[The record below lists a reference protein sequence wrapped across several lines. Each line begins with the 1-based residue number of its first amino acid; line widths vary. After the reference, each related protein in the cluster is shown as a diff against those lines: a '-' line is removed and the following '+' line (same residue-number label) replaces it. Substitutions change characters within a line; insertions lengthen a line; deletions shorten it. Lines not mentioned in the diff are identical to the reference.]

1 MWSKRALQQHCPPNP
16 GAVARIPFVQKVS
29 IMNGKT
35 PSLIFLTALL
45 SVAVV
50 INTTAG
56 AIAQA
61 SVNSTSP
68 AKPLTA
74 QTVAAY
80 FDTTLPQQL
89 ADEHLVGATVAV
101 VKDGE
106 LLFAKGYGYADREKQ
121 IPVVADQ
128 TLFYPGSAGKLFTW
142 TAVMQLVEQGKLDL
156 QADINQYLDFTIP
169 ATFPQPITLEH
180 LLTHTSG
187 FEEQL
192 AALQVASQAD
202 LQPIGDF
209 LKTALPVRVYAPGT
223 TFAYS
228 NYATVLAGYIV
239 ERVAGEPFEQYLADH
254 LLTLLGMTHSS
265 AYQPLPADL
274 MANLSKGYHYHNGQY
289 EAVDFEWIAGAPAAP
304 IHTTATDMAQF
315 MIAHLNHGQAG
326 AARIL
331 QEATCDLMHQKHF
344 AHDPRV
350 NGVGYGFMVSQQN
363 GQTIAWHTGGSAHF
377 NTMLALIPSE
387 NVGFFISYNTPIADL
402 YQPLVSFVD
411 TFYPA
416 PADTPMPSPSD
427 TAVRIAALS
436 GNYVSSRVAYRSSQ
450 KLSTWFA
457 EALVVTPGANNTLQ
471 VGARTYAE
479 VEPGL
484 FRQVDGPRQLT
495 YRTNEQGDVTRLFFG
510 QFAYFKVP
518 WYQTATNQLLMAAVA
533 LLMMLTAGIVWAIDR
548 LRRRRWG
555 GVTAGQW
562 AGSARWAVVALGLL
576 NSGLLAWFLVAL
588 LGFADNFVFP
598 TQTVTLLTWLWAINL
613 PALLAILLF
622 TVRAWVNHTWRPAWR
637 IHYTLAAL
645 AGVLFLVFLINWH
658 LLPGLR
664 R

>member
-1 MWSKRALQQHCPPNP
+1 MNDNYRFRLFLAL
-16 GAVARIPFVQKVS
+16 
-29 IMNGKT
+29 
-35 PSLIFLTALL
+35 LL
-45 SVAVV
+45 SVLLVV
-50 INTTAG
+50 PPTTV
-56 AIAQA
+56 AIAQTPTKSA
-61 SVNSTSP
+61 SP
-68 AKPLTA
+68 PRPLTT
-74 QTVAAY
+74 QDVTTY

-89 ADEHLVGATVAV
+89 ADEHIVGATVAV

-106 LLFAKGYGYADREKQ
+106 LIFAKGYGYADREKQ
-121 IPVVADQ
+121 LPVVADQ

-192 AALQVASQAD
+192 AALQVADQAD
-202 LQPIGDF
+202 VQPTGAFLQ
-209 LKTALPVRVYAPGT
+209 ARLPARVYAPGT

-228 NYATVLAGYIV
+228 NYATVLAGYII
-239 ERVAGEPFEQYLADH
+239 ERVSGVPFEQYITDH
-254 LLTLLGMTHSS
+254 LLTPLAMKHTS
-265 AYQPLPADL
+265 AYQPLPAEL

-289 EAVDFEWIAGAPAAP
+289 ESVDFEWIAAAPAAP
-304 IHTTATDMAQF
+304 IHTTATDMAKF
-315 MIAHLNHGQAG
+315 MIAHLNHGQVG

-331 QEATCDLMHQKHF
+331 QDATCDLMHQKHF
-344 AHDPRV
+344 AHDPWV

-363 GQTIAWHTGGSAHF
+363 GQTITWHTGGSAHF
-377 NTMLALIPSE
+377 NTMLALIPAE
-387 NVGFFISYNTPIADL
+387 NVGFFVSYNTPIADL
-402 YQPLVSFVD
+402 YQPLVSFVN

-416 PADTPMPSPSD
+416 PATTAIQPPSD

-436 GNYVSSRVAYRSSQ
+436 GNYVSSRVAHSSPQ
-450 KLSTWFA
+450 KLAGWFS

-484 FRQVDGPRQLT
+484 FRQVDGTRQLT
-495 YRTNEQGDVTRLFFG
+495 YRTNEQGDVTQLFFG

-533 LLMMLTAGIVWAIDR
+533 LLMMLTAGIAWAVDW
-548 LRRRRWG
+548 LRRRRRG
-555 GVTAGQW
+555 VVTAGRW
-562 AGSARWAVVALGLL
+562 ATVARWAVVALGLL
-576 NSGLLAWFLVAL
+576 NSGLLAWFVVAL
-588 LGFADNFVFP
+588 LGFADTFVFP
-598 TQTVTLLTWLWAINL
+598 TQTVTLLTWLWAINI
-613 PALLAILLF
+613 PALLFILLF
-622 TVRAWVNHTWRPAWR
+622 TIRAWFNHDWRPAWR

-645 AGVLFLVFLINWH
+645 AGVLFLGFLINWH
-658 LLPGLR
+658 LLPV
-664 R
+664 

>member
-1 MWSKRALQQHCPPNP
+1 MK
-16 GAVARIPFVQKVS
+16 
-29 IMNGKT
+29 GKT
-35 PSLIFLTALL
+35 LFLIFFTALL
-45 SVAVV
+45 SVALV
-50 INTTAG
+50 INPVINPVSNTTASVM
-56 AIAQA
+56 AQA

-68 AKPLTA
+68 ATLMTA
-74 QTVAAY
+74 QAVADY

-89 ADEHLVGATVAV
+89 AEEHIVGATVAV
-101 VKDGE
+101 VKDGA

-156 QADINQYLDFTIP
+156 HADINQYLDFTVP
-169 ATFPQPITLEH
+169 ATLRQAQGDAIPQPITLEH
-180 LLTHTSG
+180 LLTHTAG

-192 AALQVASQAD
+192 AALQVASQPD
-202 LQPIGDF
+202 VRPVRDF
-209 LKTALPVRVYAPGT
+209 LVDTLPARVYPPGT

-239 ERVAGEPFEQYLADH
+239 ERVSGVPFEQYITDH
-254 LLTLLGMTHSS
+254 LLTPLGMTHTS
-265 AYQPLPADL
+265 AYQPLPAAL

-289 EAVDFEWIAGAPAAP
+289 EAVDFEWIAAAPAAP
-304 IHTTATDMAQF
+304 IHTTATDMAKF

-326 AARIL
+326 TGRIL
-331 QEATCDLMHQKHF
+331 QDATCDLMHQKHF

-377 NTMLALIPSE
+377 NTMLALIPEE

-416 PADTPMPSPSD
+416 LANAPVPSPSD
-427 TAVRIAALS
+427 TTARIAALR
-436 GNYVSSRVAYRSSQ
+436 GNYVSSRVAYRSPQ

-495 YRTNEQGDVTRLFFG
+495 YRTNEQGEVTQLFFG

-533 LLMMLTAGIVWAIDR
+533 LLIMLTAGIVWGVAW
-548 LRRRRWG
+548 LVWRRRRTG
-555 GVTAGQW
+555 PAG
-562 AGSARWAVVALGLL
+562 RWATAAQWTVVVVGLF

-588 LGFADNFVFP
+588 LGFADSFVFP
-598 TQTVTLLTWLWAINL
+598 TAATQWFTLLWWVNL
-613 PALLAILLF
+613 PMVVALLGF
-622 TVRAWVNHTWRPAWR
+622 TALAWKDHYWRLWGR
-637 IHYTLAAL
+637 VHYTVVTVASVAFLA
-645 AGVLFLVFLINWH
+645 FLLNWH
-658 LLPGLR
+658 LLAGL
-664 R
+664 